1 MDHTNHWYGH
11 AHILAEY
18 CGLDPASPPPIR
30 GVIQHGWNFA
40 HGLGYGHVNDHSF
53 TKLVWNDRNRRRG
66 QVIGWR
72 DFAVIGAPYL
82 YLMELKKDEPAP
94 EREGTIFYPFHGTND
109 YESVMGS
116 HDKLIEQVK
125 AVEDGPVTACLY
137 YVEYDDPEIRKHYE
151 DSGFRVITHGR
162 RGNQWKGT
170 DRLFLHRQ
178 LAELKRH
185 RRIISNRLTTAVFY
199 GVSVGLDLPAHWRT
213 LVWALAVWNCGAEVR
228 LPPWREEVDVQVS
241 AAPDPAPAPLTISI
255 ALPALA
261 RQVPDLPAG
270 AIDGAAE
277 LMAQP
282 DVVMLAPEWDPQAPA
297 FDSIRHADLGDPQA
311 LNCPAVDAQRYLVTP
326 ESAAETIRACAAIWF
341 AGGSVVLVGDH
352 DVDTDRITQQ
362 EDARPLAS

>member
-82 YLMELKKDEPAP
+82 YLMDLKKDEPAP

-170 DRLFLHRQ
+170 DRFFLFRQ
-178 LAELKRH
+178 LEEQKKHTRV
-185 RRIISNRLTTAVFY
+185 ISNRLTTAVFY
-199 GVSVGLDLPAHWRT
+199 GAAAGCEPAVYGDPMEFVGVKAGFNGAGLLEALYPEMFGEHLDIEH
-213 LVWALAVWNCGAEVR
+213 ALETSR
-228 LPPWREEVDVQVS
+228 
-241 AAPDPAPAPLTISI
+241 
-255 ALPALA
+255 
-261 RQVPDLPAG
+261 
-270 AIDGAAE
+270 AE
-277 LMAQP
+277 LGTDHLMSP
-282 DVVMLAPEWDPQAPA
+282 DELRYTLGWDEPW
-297 FDSIRHADLGDPQA
+297 L
-311 LNCPAVDAQRYLVTP
+311 
-326 ESAAETIRACAAIWF
+326 ES
-341 AGGSVVLVGDH
+341 SN
-352 DVDTDRITQQ
+352 
-362 EDARPLAS
+362 